1 MRFIVKS
8 SQLITNIGNEL
19 NREKHTQRLGRNSY
33 RPQPRQLF
41 ASWRRGWCVEVGTAV
56 KDGIER
62 SECFA
67 GKTCRRMLAHVI
79 TPQSPPDPLHN
90 ANGQMEEVGCVYT
103 CTCECVKGQYSK
115 HKKDSTCQH
124 IPQVSSLCSQDPT
137 IHLSPSLVLVQ
148 YACREVNG
156 RSLLLNMQSR
166 HHSM

>member
-1 MRFIVKS
+1 MPATPTARSIAKS
-8 SQLITNIGNEL
+8 TRNALAEILIARSLGNYL
-19 NREKHTQRLGRNSY
+19 RHG
-33 RPQPRQLF
+33 
-41 ASWRRGWCVEVGTAV
+41 AGGWCVEVGTAV

-124 IPQVSSLCSQDPT
+124 IPQVSSLYSQDPT
-137 IHLSPSLVLVQ
+137 RHLSLSQVLVQ

-156 RSLLLNMQSR
+156 QSLLLNMQSR